1 VLQDFVEHVA
11 QELEDVVSRLLGP
24 PMPKEEK
31 SF

>member
-1 VLQDFVEHVA
+1 VLQDFVEHVE
-11 QELEDVVSRLLGP
+11 QEFDDAVSRLLAP